1 MTEGQDRSERGRQRL
16 LWLVIGAV
24 IVLVVNQFGV
34 AVIDLFNDPESRVAA
49 AKERIKGEAAAS
61 GRYVAEE
68 RTIESNDSAAWLV
81 VLRHRSVGNYSVEVP
96 PVSDEVRIYDVV
108 DDRLRL
114 DLRFH
119 PGPETGRPNL
129 SPPEALPF
137 LFAVRLIE
145 DFDEDG
151 EPEVLGAF
159 YSLFMEPALPRPVL
173 LSKAGQASYGIEPL
187 TDAFSPGPPRSS
199 QGAYARNERDY
210 YKWVF
215 MFRDGRSKAAFRARP
230 VAEFAYVPED
240 SILITAVVARARSHA
255 DRPLLELRAER
266 LVSVNGNAIFY
277 PCSIPG
283 GSEFLP
289 PTPNIHAFP
298 AAIVRHWR
306 QVSAA
311 VDLEKVC
318 A

>member
-1 MTEGQDRSERGRQRL
+1 MSEGQDQRERGRERL

-24 IVLVVNQFGV
+24 IVLAVNQFGV
-34 AVIDLFNDPESRVAA
+34 AVSNLFDDPEGRITA
-49 AKERIKGEAAAS
+49 AKERIKGEAATS
-61 GRYVAEE
+61 GRFVAEE
-68 RTIESNDSAAWLV
+68 RTIEGNDSAAWLV

-96 PVSDEVRIYDVV
+96 PVSDEVRIYDIV
-108 DDRLRL
+108 DDRLQL

-129 SPPEALPF
+129 NPPEALPF
-137 LFAVRLIE
+137 LFAVRLIK

-173 LSKAGQASYGIEPL
+173 LSKAGETNYGIEPL
-187 TDAFSPGPPRSS
+187 TNAFSPGPPRSS

-210 YKWVF
+210 YKWVST
-215 MFRDGRSKAAFRARP
+215 FRDGRSKAAFRAKP
-230 VAEFAYVPED
+230 VTEFAYVPED

-255 DRPLLELRAER
+255 DRPLLELRADR
-266 LVSVNGNAIFY
+266 LVSVNRNAILY
-277 PCSIPG
+277 SCLIPG

-289 PTPNIHAFP
+289 PTPNVHAFP
-298 AAIVRHWR
+298 EAIAHHWR
-306 QVSAA
+306 QASAG
-311 VDLEKVC
+311 VELETIC